1 MASRKRETYQI
12 EPRIYVPF
20 ILELDDESKIK
31 KKLFVIKEIGLCS
44 RLPAERLVTELKKIL
59 FLKRNNLRRKAGFMK
74 K

>member
-31 KKLFVIKEIGLCS
+31 KNYLW
-44 RLPAERLVTELKKIL
+44 LKK
-59 FLKRNNLRRKAGFMK
+59 
-74 K
+74 